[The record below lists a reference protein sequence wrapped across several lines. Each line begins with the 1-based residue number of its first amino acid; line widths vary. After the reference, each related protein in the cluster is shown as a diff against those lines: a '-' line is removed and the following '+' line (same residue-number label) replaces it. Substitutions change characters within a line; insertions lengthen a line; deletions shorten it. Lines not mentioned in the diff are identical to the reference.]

1 MATAVQD
8 LAAGRDHSLVLR
20 SDASL
25 QGWGGDGTG
34 RFPPPAGI
42 CTAPPTAQAA
52 VVVRAA
58 QPLQQISA
66 SGGTSLGLDAH
77 GTAYLWGANRAG
89 IGGALAHIVHER
101 PQPLRGLPAIAQLSS
116 GEFFAL
122 ALARDGRLF
131 AWGLVNHAGN
141 VRNRGPAPLAGLPAV
156 AHCDVG
162 GAHALAIDR
171 SRRLWA
177 WGSNAAGQLGL
188 GHLDDQDQPRPVN
201 LPGGALAC
209 AAGASHSLAIDAQG
223 AVWGWGSNQHGQL
236 GSRQD
241 AYRDAP
247 LRIALPEKITQVAAG
262 MYVSY
267 ALGRSGRLYAWGWN
281 ARGQLGQGDLKPHA
295 GILAVQLPA
304 RVRQI
309 ASGQAHVLA
318 TDGDQVWAWGD
329 NTSGQLGREGGPT
342 GTPQPLPI
350 VSAARST
357 ATSISKSNT

>member
-1 MATAVQD
+1 LATAVQD

-66 SGGTSLGLDAH
+66 SGGTSLGLDAQ

-89 IGGALAHIVHER
+89 MGGELAHLVHER
-101 PQPLRGLPAIAQLSS
+101 PQPLRGLPPLAQLRS

-122 ALARDGRLF
+122 ALARDGRVF
-131 AWGLVNHAGN
+131 GWGLASHGGK
-141 VRNRGPAPLAGLPAV
+141 VRNRAPAPMAGLPAIMQ
-156 AHCDVG
+156 CDVG
-162 GAHALAIDR
+162 GAHALALDR

-188 GHLDDQDQPRPVN
+188 GHLQDQSQPSRIHLAADVV
-201 LPGGALAC
+201 GA
-209 AAGASHSLAIDAQG
+209 AAGASHSLAIDDQG

-236 GSRQD
+236 GSRQG
-241 AYRDAP
+241 AFRDAP
-247 LRIALPEKITQVAAG
+247 LRISLPERITQVAAG

-295 GILAVQLPA
+295 AILTVPLPA

-309 ASGQAHVLA
+309 VTGQAHALA

-329 NTSGQLGREGGPT
+329 NTSGQLGREGGPS
-342 GTPQPLPI
+342 GTPRPLPMT
-350 VSAARST
+350 SAALSI
-357 ATSISKSNT
+357 ATSISKSKT